1 MNSQERRQAI
11 RKGLARVDF
20 CVSMCG
26 ERAVGCISNK
36 RQTGCA
42 AVAEFRETEFNH
54 IRTDLS
60 LAFLHD
66 NGAVLKTEGALP
78 EVDDAYKDF
87 GGNDSIWE
95 DSQQAMVDAGYT
107 RTAPLIEPEKPH

>member
-1 MNSQERRQAI
+1 MKIDKQRQAI
-11 RKGLARVDF
+11 REGLAQRLYNIVFGNTPRWVDANGIQRGAF
-20 CVSMCG
+20 LND
-26 ERAVGCISNK
+26 ADNI
-36 RQTGCA
+36 
-42 AVAEFRETEFNH
+42 
-54 IRTDLS
+54 
-60 LAFLHD
+60 LAFLTEK
-66 NGAVLKTEGALP
+66 GAVLKVEGTLP